1 MWICVFGVLL
11 QTYTQLQT
19 FKINMP
25 EIDTSNKW
33 INETN

>member
-11 QTYTQLQT
+11 QMYTQLQT
-19 FKINMP
+19 FKINMS
-25 EIDTSNKW
+25 ETDTSNKW